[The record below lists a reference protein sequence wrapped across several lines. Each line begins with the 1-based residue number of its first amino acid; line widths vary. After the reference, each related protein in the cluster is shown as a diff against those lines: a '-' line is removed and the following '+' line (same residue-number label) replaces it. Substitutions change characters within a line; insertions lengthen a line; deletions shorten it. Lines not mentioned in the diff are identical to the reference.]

1 METVMVK
8 FPVSSSIAK
17 ILVLVIIELAIVL
30 KDTFS
35 TLRYVVQL
43 SSHFLTFIF
52 CKDSAEFEP
61 RVDYNDL
68 KISDDQVAQ
77 TKRDNFPKELCIEE
91 VKDVMDR
98 LVEKNLCD
106 DDDDDDDEL
115 FDEEVSMEEVRE
127 AFEVFDENKDGF
139 IDAGEVQ
146 KVLRAL
152 GSMEA
157 SVKDCKAMIKAFDK
171 DGDEKIDFK
180 EFVKIMEESFR

>member
-1 METVMVK
+1 MVK

-17 ILVLVIIELAIVL
+17 ILVLVIIELVIVL

-43 SSHFLTFIF
+43 SSHFLNFIF

-61 RVDYNDL
+61 RVYYNDL
-68 KISDDQVAQ
+68 KTSDDQVVQ

-98 LVEKNLCD
+98 LVEKKLCDNGD
-106 DDDDDDDEL
+106 DDDEDEL

-139 IDAGEVQ
+139 IDAREVQ
-146 KVLRAL
+146 RVLRAL